1 MASDERV
8 LVSFSV
14 PSQPGNER
22 LALARVADAVSTSGL
37 SDDQVERLKTAVA
50 EATMNAIEHGNHNQ
64 AELDVDVTVA
74 AIDDGVAVSI
84 VDRGGAHAPA
94 PDAPVELPDLGM
106 KLAGLQTPR
115 GWGLFLIQNMVDAM
129 DVSIDGDLHT
139 VRLVMRT
146 QPAPRPRDP
155 EGGPRAEQV

>member
-8 LVSFSV
+8 LLSFSV

-22 LALARVADAVSTSGL
+22 IALTRVADAVASIGL
-37 SDDQVERLKTAVA
+37 SPDQVERLKTAVA
-50 EATMNAIEHGNHNQ
+50 EATMNAIEHGNHNR
-64 AELDVDVTVA
+64 AELDVDVVVA
-74 AIDDGVAVSI
+74 DLGDGVAVSI
-84 VDRGGAHAPA
+84 VDQGGAHAPA
-94 PDAPVELPDLGM
+94 PDAAVELPDLDK

-129 DVSIDGDLHT
+129 DVSVDGDQHR

-146 QPAPRPRDP
+146 SPAPRPRDP

>member
-1 MASDERV
+1 MAYDERV

-14 PSQPGNER
+14 PSEPGNER
-22 LALARVADAVSTSGL
+22 IALARVADALAGSGL
-37 SDDQVERLKTAVA
+37 TSDQLERLKTAVA

-64 AELDVDVTVA
+64 ADVDVDVTVTA
-74 AIDDGVAVSI
+74 LDEGVAVSI
-84 VDRGGAHAPA
+84 VDQGGAHAPA
-94 PDAPVELPDLGM
+94 PDSAVELPDLDL

-146 QPAPRPRDP
+146 SPAPRPRDP